1 MIVVTIFTSYGVDYG
16 VKAADEDS
24 RSALSAFLQRVPGLI
39 IEGRLKHIPVKLF
52 DGGLDMVTGDGFDY
66 IAKGQVSAEKVVF
79 AV

>member
-1 MIVVTIFTSYGVDYG
+1 MVTIFISYGVDYG

-66 IAKGQVSAEKVVF
+66 ITKGQVSAEKVVF